1 MPYEQ
6 PYEQETAPRREHA
19 VAMENRARMTLT
31 GVEDVSGFDENTV
44 VLTTSMGELTVRG
57 EALHIER
64 IDLELGCLELDGHI
78 RELSYDEAAERL
90 PLLARLFG

>member
-6 PYEQETAPRREHA
+6 EKAAPRAHA
-19 VAMENRARMTLT
+19 VSLENRERMSLS

-57 EALHIER
+57 EALHIGR
-64 IDLELGCLELDGHI
+64 IDLDLGQLDLDGHI
-78 RELSYDEAAERL
+78 SELCYDEPAARTSFFS
-90 PLLARLFG
+90 RLFS

>member
-6 PYEQETAPRREHA
+6 DTAVRREHA
-19 VAMENRARMTLT
+19 VAMENRERMTLT

-78 RELSYDEAAERL
+78 RELSYDEVGERL

>member
-6 PYEQETAPRREHA
+6 EKAAPRAHA
-19 VAMENRARMTLT
+19 VSLENRERMSLS

>member
-6 PYEQETAPRREHA
+6 DTVVRREHA
-19 VAMENRARMTLT
+19 VAMENRERMTLS

-78 RELSYDEAAERL
+78 RELSYDEAGER
-90 PLLARLFG
+90 PSLLARLFG

>member
-6 PYEQETAPRREHA
+6 DTAVRREHA
-19 VAMENRARMTLT
+19 VAMENRERMTLT

-78 RELSYDEAAERL
+78 RELSYDEAGERL
-90 PLLARLFG
+90 SLLARLFG

>member
-1 MPYEQ
+1 M
-6 PYEQETAPRREHA
+6 PYEQETVPHREHA
-19 VAMENRARMTLT
+19 VAMENRERMTLT

-78 RELSYDEAAERL
+78 RELCYDEAGERV